1 MKKIRLIMAAC
12 AMLGATSA
20 LAQESGEYY
29 LYDAAKQVYLTRGY
43 SWGTK
48 AAADKYGMLITW
60 DTTEGTLTFKDSGLR
75 LFVTNDGSLFTD
87 NTTNSTG
94 WQFNAV
100 EGGYTLSYGE
110 TGQLLGYPEEGS
122 NAIQWAA
129 SEEEAIV
136 WTLETR
142 AEHDARI
149 AGYQTANFA
158 NIIAKAGLDCTPETF
173 VETINNTNVFAGKD
187 YTASIGTAKFA
198 GSNGDWTYNVVR
210 TQGGQPA
217 FGTNYAEFW
226 QATGTLSQT
235 VSDLASGIY
244 KVTFNGFERNGSNAG
259 CTSLGDEGYELVT
272 SSFDANEASVLLA
285 SWYSG
290 QTDGNNPNNTT
301 QANTK
306 FNEGKYQ
313 NEVYTYVGEDGKL
326 QLTLNIPSYVGD
338 RWTLINN
345 FTLTYFTDQVSTED
359 AEALL
364 ASIPEG
370 KMNAELAA
378 ALAEAK
384 TAFEGAQTI
393 ANYNVLAAAIT
404 EAKAS
409 VDAYAAAAPAIAK
422 AEDFIA
428 NNTFATAES
437 IAAFNA
443 VLEPLKKGYEGGT
456 LTTAEANNATAALA
470 MGITGWHA
478 DSGISGDVLA
488 SAWEATKDGWNGY
501 KYYVNSWSVE
511 GETDGTNFVVP
522 FIEAWVGSG
531 DLPTDELKA
540 QLTGLEPNSP
550 CTVSLW
556 ARVETTTDEAP
567 VANTITMSVN
577 GGEAVDIAAGEQL
590 EGTKFYLGNFT
601 AEGTT
606 DADGNINLA
615 IAIGEGSNVHWLS
628 FKNVTYTVTPVEVSA
643 IEATINFNDST
654 YETSN
659 NSNAGDIAEEL
670 TINVTDGE
678 GAFTMTVTPSYGST
692 PNRFWSA
699 TAGPQLRVYGGSIL
713 FTAPEGMAISSIASS
728 TAKWNAGNTFN
739 GKAAE
744 KGEWEGNASSVL
756 LQIAANTQFNS
767 ITLTLKEA
775 DEETTPAYIPEIS
788 SISKV
793 KTVPLGTQLKLNLDE
808 ATITLHSS
816 NACTMYSFIQ
826 DATGGAKID
835 ITLSKLDGIMGNEGK
850 SVSGYIYT
858 QASFEESGM
867 LSLTKADSTSL
878 SAVTVNGD
886 SNLEPKVVTISEL
899 LAAPQKYLAQL
910 ITLQNVGFSSVEPET
925 YYDDPTYYLTETR
938 VENADGV
945 ETEVKDSILL
955 YDQFY
960 LMPYPMPNY
969 QTFLNIP
976 GFIDYAFGA
985 YEYHPY
991 GEFSAELAPAVEV
1004 GSIAELRQ
1012 LSDGTDVKL
1021 TLNEAKVTVYEMG
1034 HMGTTCFIEDA
1045 TGGIEVNANG
1055 GGIWSLD
1062 PAASCLADAMG
1073 IVGDSVQFDGVLYC
1087 TYFNSYG
1094 SMYLAMNDSTTRSEI
1109 VRTDN
1114 VAIEP
1119 TVLTTKDMNEQ
1130 LERYNMCLVKV
1141 VNASIVSEG
1150 WDTFLAQGEDRV
1162 GLADQFG
1169 RFYTEEGDI
1178 VVPDSVTSLTGL
1190 LIDWGEGYGATIYPL
1205 YYEVYDPTTDG
1216 ISTINANGII
1226 NGDIF
1231 TIDGK
1236 RLDITDGKLNGLK
1249 KGIYIINRKKVVV
1262 K

>member
-20 LAQESGEYY
+20 WAQESGEYY
-29 LYDAAKQVYLTRGY
+29 LYDAAEQTYMCRGG
-43 SWGTK
+43 SWGTQ
-48 AAADKYGMLITW
+48 AVSGKYGILFAF
-60 DTTEGTLTFKDSGLR
+60 DSEAKTLTCKDTGENPKNATTVYTDGGTTSGWSFTEVENGYVLA
-75 LFVTNDGSLFTD
+75 LNDSFVKYTDETKSTYDFTENQD
-87 NTTNSTG
+87 
-94 WQFNAV
+94 
-100 EGGYTLSYGE
+100 
-110 TGQLLGYPEEGS
+110 
-122 NAIQWAA
+122 
-129 SEEEAIV
+129 EAIV
-136 WTLETR
+136 WQLETKEER
-142 AEHDARI
+142 DARV
-149 AGYQTANFA
+149 AGYTIANYA
-158 NIIAKAGLDCTPETF
+158 SIIEKAGLDITTDNFLSVLET
-173 VETINNTNVFAGKD
+173 NYAAKD
-187 YTASIGTAKFA
+187 MTSKIGTATFS
-198 GSNGDWTYNVVR
+198 GSLGDWTFTKTRSNGSNP
-210 TQGGQPA
+210 TA
-217 FGTNYAEFW
+217 GTNFCELYQGAGYI
-226 QATGTLSQT
+226 TQT
-235 VSDLASGIY
+235 ISDLTPGIY
-244 KVTFNGFERNGSNAG
+244 KTTVYGLERTGGYANCN
-259 CTSLGDEGYELVT
+259 TLGDAGYELVNAYY
-272 SSFDANEASVLLA
+272 SANGYTTPLTP
-285 SWYSG
+285 WYKDKTGDNDPDNTG
-290 QTDGNNPNNTT
+290 Q
-301 QANTK
+301 AVAK
-306 FNEGKYQ
+306 FNEGKYL
-313 NEVYTYVGEDGKL
+313 NEVYTYVGEDGVLELKVDM
-326 QLTLNIPSYVGD
+326 PSYQSGC
-338 RWTLINN
+338 WTIVNN
-345 FTLTYFTDQVSTED
+345 FTLTYFTDQVSSED

-443 VLEPLKKGYEGGT
+443 VLEPLKKGYEEGT
-456 LTTAEANNATAALA
+456 LTTAEANNATSALA

-670 TINVTDGE
+670 TIDVTDGE
-678 GAFTMTVTPSYGST
+678 GAFTMIVTPSYGST

-699 TAGPQLRVYGGSIL
+699 TAGTQLRVYGGSIL
-713 FTAPEGMAISSIASS
+713 FTAPEGMAISGIASS

-756 LQIAANTQFNS
+756 LQIAGNTQFNS

-788 SISKV
+788 GISNA
-793 KTVPLGTQLKLNLDE
+793 KTVPFGTQLKLNLDK
-808 ATITLHSS
+808 AAITLHSS
-816 NACTMYSFIQ
+816 NAWTMYSFIQ

-850 SVSGYIYT
+850 SVSGYIYA
-858 QASFEESGM
+858 QASVEESGM

-878 SAVTVNGD
+878 SAITVNGD
-886 SNLEPKVVTISEL
+886 TIVEPKVVTISEL

-910 ITLQNVGFSSVEPET
+910 ITLQNVGFSSIEPES

-938 VENADGV
+938 IENADGV

-960 LMPYPMPNY
+960 LLPYPMPNY

-976 GFIDYAFGA
+976 GFIDYAFGT

-1073 IVGDSVQFDGVLYC
+1073 IEGDSVQFDGVLYC

-1094 SMYLAMNDSTTRSEI
+1094 SIYLAMNDSTTRSEI

-1141 VNASIVSEG
+1141 VNASIVSED
-1150 WDTFLAQGEDRV
+1150 WDTFLVQGEDRV

-1169 RFYTEEGDI
+1169 RFYTEGGDI

-1205 YYEVYDPTTDG
+1205 YYEVYDPTTNG
-1216 ISTINANGII
+1216 ISSINANGII

-1236 RLDITDGKLNGLK
+1236 KLNITDGKLNGLK